1 MKDVKVNIEPCEID
15 DILEVLSASKYNAC
29 VELAQALEKLIG
41 DGPETRVVIPHL
53 DKEKEIPPW
62 PFPFA

>member
-1 MKDVKVNIEPCEID
+1 MKTIAVNIEPCEID

-53 DKEKEIPPW
+53 DKELKPW